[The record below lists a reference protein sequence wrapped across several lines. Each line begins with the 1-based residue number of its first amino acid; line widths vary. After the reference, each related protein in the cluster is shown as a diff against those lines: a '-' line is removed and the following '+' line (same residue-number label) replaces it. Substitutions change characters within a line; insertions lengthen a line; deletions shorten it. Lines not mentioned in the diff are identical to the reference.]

1 MTTMF
6 EVGLQSEGYTI
17 VEAFEYSDEEPDD
30 DETSNRDSSDPEID
44 DNDEEENDRES
55 ETEEQKAER
64 RLQEMKKLNTKVFRE
79 VVSSIPGLRD
89 SIERFK
95 AKPKGLR
102 LLVKDFSKTARA
114 ARASDT
120 SKLKQAIVMYIP
132 ENIKTQTVNPPL
144 ANPSDGNKDD
154 RGFTHPMIAPFL
166 CPFDEYPEY
175 LRDSFSDIN
184 EKRKFATAASMPMFM
199 YDLTMYDPANRES
212 GFARGYLFIRV
223 YSHLFRGQSSV
234 FEIPEEKKGRKCN
247 AKTYGQFKVTKE
259 TIAYAACQ
267 ARYALSTR
275 NRWRPRDGAFSYPKF
290 YQKVCMFFA
299 DEDDLW
305 VIETM
310 EWLNKCIFGNQEED
324 DDANVILPDDDTDDE
339 MRQIRDVRRKRR
351 EEAMKKAAAEKAAAA
366 STRGDVANT
375 DGQVGDVD
383 NARDRIAD
391 DVQPPRTV
399 NPSAPL
405 ISDLGVF
412 LMHTCCESCSHSAI
426 HWTALLIPPVLL
438 VIVILLHLLYVFAV
452 ESTFVFAILA
462 FNITQA
468 NHGLPI
474 LDRNWYYQC

>member
-44 DNDEEENDRES
+44 DEEENDRES

-102 LLVKDFSKTARA
+102 LLVKDLSKTARA

-132 ENIKTQTVNPPL
+132 ENIKTQTVDPPL

-212 GFARGYLFIRV
+212 GFARGYLFVRV

-310 EWLNKCIFGNQEED
+310 EWLNKRIFGNQEED

-351 EEAMKKAAAEKAAAA
+351 EEAMKKAAAEKAAAEEASAA
-366 STRGDVANT
+366 STGGDVANT

-383 NARDRIAD
+383 NARDRIPN
-391 DVQPPRTV
+391 DVQPLQTGQYIILFPASEFFSSLDIRL
-399 NPSAPL
+399 SF
-405 ISDLGVF
+405 ISRNFLDADLLQVMF
-412 LMHTCCESCSHSAI
+412 S
-426 HWTALLIPPVLL
+426 
-438 VIVILLHLLYVFAV
+438 
-452 ESTFVFAILA
+452 
-462 FNITQA
+462 
-468 NHGLPI
+468 
-474 LDRNWYYQC
+474 